1 MNSLLLDVTLIPAKL
16 GGLAAVTKAIA
27 VPVFGFLIPATILQ
41 MNLQAIEAKQ
51 RPSYSGLL
59 MRVIVVVLCL
69 LSYNRLFYFV
79 LKLSQV
85 MSFAILS
92 EQQWG
97 EFLVTGFKAKG
108 TSPLEVLVKGVS
120 SVQGLILFLTTL
132 LTLLV
137 REVVVMLQACF
148 LSLLYAF
155 GPLALA
161 CAVNEGSSKIAK
173 SWFATTL
180 QVAFWTFFM
189 RLALR
194 VWLTLAPMA
203 QGVGSMADDYVGI
216 LAVNLTFFFLILN
229 TPRISALLLSGD
241 NLASF
246 GTFTMG
252 AVQTAIVARNLQMAG
267 GLSGQAR
274 LAASAWVKAAP
285 NDGEKGRRQW
295 WAGIVNRPVATTATE
310 AYRHLFG
317 FPPAK
322 PKPGK

>member
-1 MNSLLLDVTLIPAKL
+1 MNSLLLDVTLIPEKL

-69 LSYNRLFYFV
+69 LSYNRLFYFM

-97 EFLVTGFKAKG
+97 QFLVTGFKAKG

-246 GTFTMG
+246 GTFAMA

-274 LAASAWVKAAP
+274 LAAAAYVKAAP
-285 NDGEKGRRQW
+285 DESEKGRRRW
-295 WAGIVNRPVATTATE
+295 WAGFVNRPVATTATE
-310 AYRHLFG
+310 AYGRLFG